1 MVYSTHH
8 IKLPHSNAS
17 IRTINGSVV
26 GSGVGAVLLDGGKG
40 GQSSYNSIDE
50 YIETTKTNPYAAKP
64 KGKGL
69 ADKIGNKLS
78 KLNLSKEPLKVK
90 RKNIVMS
97 L

>member
-17 IRTINGSVV
+17 VRTINGSIV
-26 GSGVGAVLLDGGKG
+26 GGGGSVLLDGGKG

-50 YIETTKTNPYAAKP
+50 YIETTKSNPYAAKQN
-64 KGKGL
+64 GKGL

-78 KLNLSKEPLKVK
+78 KLNLSKEPNKLK